1 MTNRF
6 FILLLLS
13 SLFTVV
19 VNGQNK
25 KFEPEWNI
33 GVGFGPT
40 LSSVSFDP
48 NRALNYG
55 GTISTKNLQQYA
67 GGLAIRYITEKNLG
81 LIAELN
87 YSQQGWE
94 QYFEPSETGVPSP
107 YQHSHQLNYLELPI
121 LTHIYFGNKVRVF
134 FNLGPKLSF
143 LLSDSEKMNQAL
155 SDALEGGDL
164 GTSFMTY
171 QYYRK
176 AERKIDY
183 ALMAGMGL
191 EFRSGIGHFAFEGRY
206 TFGLGD
212 IYKNSKSDFFNRSAN
227 RVISVKLTYY
237 VKLF

>member
-67 GGLAIRYITEKNLG
+67 GDLLYAISPKRIWGL
-81 LIAELN
+81 
-87 YSQQGWE
+87 
-94 QYFEPSETGVPSP
+94 
-107 YQHSHQLNYLELPI
+107 
-121 LTHIYFGNKVRVF
+121 
-134 FNLGPKLSF
+134 
-143 LLSDSEKMNQAL
+143 
-155 SDALEGGDL
+155 
-164 GTSFMTY
+164 
-171 QYYRK
+171 
-176 AERKIDY
+176 
-183 ALMAGMGL
+183 
-191 EFRSGIGHFAFEGRY
+191 
-206 TFGLGD
+206 
-212 IYKNSKSDFFNRSAN
+212 
-227 RVISVKLTYY
+227 
-237 VKLF
+237 